1 MNFNVVKIIGFFLFL
16 LAQVLLFKNVVLF
29 HTAFCFLYVVYLL
42 TFPVETNPLLMMA
55 IAFSMGLGVDIF
67 YDSMGLHAM
76 ASVFMVY
83 VRGYWLAR
91 ITPQGGYDRNSL
103 PTLAMNGVQWF
114 VVYALPLVFLHHLVL
129 FFAEAGGAD
138 YFWFTFFKVLMSTL
152 FTVVCIVIS
161 EMIFSRQ

>member
-1 MNFNVVKIIGFFLFL
+1 
-16 LAQVLLFKNVVLF
+16 
-29 HTAFCFLYVVYLL
+29 VVYLL

-55 IAFSMGLGVDIF
+55 IAFAMGLGVDIF

-114 VVYALPLVFLHHLVL
+114 VVYALPLVFLHHAVL
-129 FFAEAGGAD
+129 FFAEAGGTD
-138 YFWFTFFKVLMSTL
+138 YFWFTFFKVLLSTL

>member
-42 TFPVETNPLLMMA
+42 TFPVETNPLLMMI
-55 IAFSMGLGVDIF
+55 IAFALGLSVDIF

-76 ASVFMVY
+76 ASVFMVF

-129 FFAEAGGAD
+129 FFVESGGAD

-152 FTVVCIVIS
+152 FTMVCIVIS

>member
-1 MNFNVVKIIGFFLFL
+1 MNFNVVKTIGFFLFL
-16 LAQVLLFKNVVLF
+16 LVQVLLFKNVVLF

-42 TFPVETNPLLMMA
+42 TFPVETNPLLMMT
-55 IAFSMGLGVDIF
+55 IAFAMGLGVDIF

-114 VVYALPLVFLHHLVL
+114 VVYALPLVFLHHAVL

>member
-1 MNFNVVKIIGFFLFL
+1 MNFNLAKSIGFFLFL
-16 LAQVLLFKNVVLF
+16 LVQVLLFKNVVLF

-55 IAFSMGLGVDIF
+55 IAFAMGLGVDIF

>member
-1 MNFNVVKIIGFFLFL
+1 MNFNVVKTIGFFLFL
-16 LAQVLLFKNVVLF
+16 LVQVLLFKNVVLF

-55 IAFSMGLGVDIF
+55 IAFVMGLGVDIF

-114 VVYALPLVFLHHLVL
+114 VVYALPLVFLHHAVL

>member
-1 MNFNVVKIIGFFLFL
+1 MNFNVVKTIGFFLFL
-16 LAQVLLFKNVVLF
+16 LVQVLLFKNVVLF

-55 IAFSMGLGVDIF
+55 IAFAMGLGVDIF

-114 VVYALPLVFLHHLVL
+114 VVYALPLVFLHHVVL